1 MTASVLPA
9 PRITAIGSGKG
20 GTGKTLLAV
29 ALAQALA
36 HEGER
41 ILLCDADLGL
51 SNAAVHLGIEDCGDL
66 PSLLAGSCRVE
77 DAVVPMFGGAG
88 VRGGFDLVAA
98 PPGSG
103 ALANTGAIVAEN
115 LVSTL
120 RRGHGYTR
128 VLMDLAAGVDAAV
141 MRFAAC
147 ADETLLVLTPDPAA
161 LTDAYAFAKLMLR
174 ATGTRMPLI
183 LVNMASNDSDAR
195 RTEEAMAATCSAF
208 LNCLPEFLG
217 TIPRDAQVQDAVRRQ
232 RPLLSHVPHSPAARA
247 VGEIARRLHA
257 RGTPSGIPARA
268 AGMR

>member
-1 MTASVLPA
+1 MTAPVTPT

-20 GTGKTLLAV
+20 GTGKTMLAV

-66 PSLLAGSCRVE
+66 PSLLAGSCRVA
-77 DAVVPMFGGAG
+77 DAVVPMFGGAQ

-103 ALANTGAIVAEN
+103 ALANTRAIVAEN
-115 LVSTL
+115 LVGAL
-120 RRGHGYTR
+120 RGGHGYTR

-147 ADETLLVLTPDPAA
+147 ADETLLVLTPDPAS

-174 ATGTRMPLI
+174 ATGTRMPLV
-183 LVNMASNDSDAR
+183 LVNMASSDSDAR

-208 LNCLPEFLG
+208 LNCVPEFLG
-217 TIPRDAQVQDAVRRQ
+217 SVPRDAQAQDAVRHQ
-232 RPLLSHVPHSPAARA
+232 RPLLSQLPLGPAARA
-247 VGEIARRLHA
+247 AGEIARRLHA
-257 RGTPSGIPARA
+257 RGEPSDVPVRA